1 MTFRVTGF
9 NHTAFTV
16 GDLNAV
22 LPFFVDGL
30 GFKLISR
37 GPRNSTLLSA
47 MTGIPGVELE
57 IAYVEGPGHWVELIQ
72 YKAPPGRATVR
83 PRLYDAGAAH
93 LALDVDNIDAA
104 VETAARYGFNSPGA
118 MITSKAGPSTGRR
131 VIYVR
136 NDEGLT
142 IEFMETAP

>member
-1 MTFRVTGF
+1 MTFKVTGF

-16 GDLNAV
+16 GDLDAV

-30 GFKLISR
+30 GFRQISR
-37 GPRNSTLLSA
+37 GPRDGELLSA
-47 MTGIPGVELE
+47 MTGIRGVELE

-72 YKAPPGRATVR
+72 YKAPSDRTTVR
-83 PRLYDAGAAH
+83 PRHCDAGAAH
-93 LALDVDNIDAA
+93 LALDVDDIDAA
-104 VETAARYGFNSPGA
+104 VAMAERYGFTSPGR

-136 NDEGLT
+136 NAEGLT
-142 IEFMETAP
+142 IEFMEAKS

>member
-1 MTFRVTGF
+1 MAFRVTGF

-16 GDLNAV
+16 GDLDAV
-22 LPFFVDGL
+22 IPFFVDGL

-37 GPRNSTLLSA
+37 GPRDKELLSA
-47 MTGIPGVELE
+47 MTGIAGVELE

-72 YKAPPGRATVR
+72 YNAPADRTTVR
-83 PRLYDAGAAH
+83 PRLCDAGAAH
-93 LALDVDNIDAA
+93 LALDVDDIVAA
-104 VETAARYGFNSPGA
+104 VDMVARYGFTSPGA

-136 NDEGLT
+136 NAEGLT
-142 IEFMETAP
+142 IEFMEAKP

>member
-1 MTFRVTGF
+1 MAFKVTGF

-16 GDLNAV
+16 GDLDEV

-30 GFKLISR
+30 GFRQISR
-37 GPRNSTLLSA
+37 SPRDSNLLSA
-47 MTGIPGVELE
+47 MTGIDGVELE

-72 YKAPPGRATVR
+72 YKAPLDRTTAR
-83 PRLYDAGAAH
+83 PRLCDAGAAH
-93 LALDVDNIDAA
+93 LALDVDDIDAA
-104 VETAARYGFNSPGA
+104 VATAERYGFTSPGR

-136 NDEGLT
+136 NAEGLT
-142 IEFMETAP
+142 IEFMEATS

>member
-1 MTFRVTGF
+1 MAFKVTAF

-16 GDLNAV
+16 GDLDTV
-22 LPFFVDGL
+22 LPLFVDGL
-30 GFKLISR
+30 GFKQISR
-37 GPRNSTLLSA
+37 GPRDKELLSA
-47 MTGIPGVELE
+47 MTGIEGVELE

-72 YKAPPGRATVR
+72 YKAPPDRTTVR
-83 PRLYDAGAAH
+83 PRLCDAGAAH

-104 VETAARYGFNSPGA
+104 VATAERYGFTSPGR

-136 NDEGLT
+136 NAEGLT
-142 IEFMETAP
+142 IEFMEAKP